1 MNQEA
6 KSQEFLRRLA
16 MIHEGFVQDKAR
28 LGLDLARVS
37 ALDPKTA
44 ALIVVGAVVAIGA
57 SAACL
62 RWSASRALAAGATEG
77 EITEVLLVIAPVTG
91 LGCVVSAAP
100 ELAVGLGYDI
110 EAALFDLDEPN
121 DSAAGIDLSLSDRQ
135 TVPAPFLGI
144 KRTVKR
150 R

>member
-1 MNQEA
+1 MNQGA
-6 KSQEFLRRLA
+6 KSQELLRKLA

-28 LGLDLARVS
+28 VGLDLAQVS

-57 SAACL
+57 STACL

-77 EITEVLLVIAPVTG
+77 EITEVLLAIAPVTG

-100 ELAVGLGYDI
+100 DIAVGLGYDV
-110 EAALFDLDEPN
+110 EAALFD
-121 DSAAGIDLSLSDRQ
+121 
-135 TVPAPFLGI
+135 
-144 KRTVKR
+144 
-150 R
+150 